1 MQRFNRAARPNCTVL
16 FRIELVLWWN
26 SVESDITFKFKGR
39 PFCENDWFVS
49 IDNKSI
55 EPNDV
60 FFLVYQLVFSLSI
73 GKLQS
78 RHSVSRRYGNYKL
91 AICWKYNSKCAVF
104 AVHTIRVCLF
114 SLEWFFFRL
123 AAACSRLGWNVRRN
137 MPIRVCQ
144 LISIVCRMKLFFL
157 VFVAYLYLFPFER
170 HFTCENDQSIIST
183 IFCIVYL
190 FLLEHP
196 SITPFHSQFICKI
209 LTTNNTSSIR
219 RFEWFSEQ
227 NHENISACYCN
238 RREVSF
244 YLHTLQSR
252 IRFDCDSVADRISE
266 YFEPRQFWTQMI
278 DKRSNPL
285 VIRRWS
291 KYM

>member
-1 MQRFNRAARPNCTVL
+1 MLKIQQQVCCVRCSHDP
-16 FRIELVLWWN
+16 
-26 SVESDITFKFKGR
+26 
-39 PFCENDWFVS
+39 
-49 IDNKSI
+49 
-55 EPNDV
+55 
-60 FFLVYQLVFSLSI
+60 
-73 GKLQS
+73 
-78 RHSVSRRYGNYKL
+78 
-91 AICWKYNSKCAVF
+91 
-104 AVHTIRVCLF
+104 CLF
-114 SLEWFFFRL
+114 IFTWMIFFSFS
-123 AAACSRLGWNVRRN
+123 CGVQ
-137 MPIRVCQ
+137 PTRVKCTTKYADTCCQ

-190 FLLEHP
+190 FLLEYT

-209 LTTNNTSSIR
+209 LTTNNTSIR

-244 YLHTLQSR
+244 CLHTLQSR
-252 IRFDCDSVADRISE
+252 IRFDCDSVADRNSE
-266 YFEPRQFWTQMI
+266 YFKPRQFWTQMI